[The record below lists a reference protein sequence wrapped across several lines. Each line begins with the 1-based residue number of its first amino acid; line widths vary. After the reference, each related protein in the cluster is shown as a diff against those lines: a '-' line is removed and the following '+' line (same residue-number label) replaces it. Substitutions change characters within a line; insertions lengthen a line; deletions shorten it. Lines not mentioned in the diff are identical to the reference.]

1 MKYLTDTNK
10 KLVAGVALFG
20 ALYFGYHA
28 FNDAQSDVTEQT
40 SEVETPEK
48 INLTTPAAP
57 AVLIEKAPAVKS
69 LEASPTG
76 TNSVKEAIQE
86 NNELEVLEN
95 KDNVKV
101 PVE

>member
-10 KLVAGVALFG
+10 KLIAGVALFG

-40 SEVETPEK
+40 SDAETPEK
-48 INLTTPAAP
+48 INLTTPSAP
-57 AVLIEKAPAVKS
+57 AVLIDKVPVVNPSGTA
-69 LEASPTG
+69 PTG
-76 TNSVKEAIQE
+76 INPVKEAIQK

-95 KDNVKV
+95 KGNIKV
-101 PVE
+101 PAE

>member
-10 KLVAGVALFG
+10 KLIAGVALFG
-20 ALYFGYHA
+20 ALYFGYNA
-28 FNDAQSDVTEQT
+28 FNDAQSDVVEQT
-40 SEVETPEK
+40 SEAETPEK

-57 AVLIEKAPAVKS
+57 AVLIEKA
-69 LEASPTG
+69 PTG